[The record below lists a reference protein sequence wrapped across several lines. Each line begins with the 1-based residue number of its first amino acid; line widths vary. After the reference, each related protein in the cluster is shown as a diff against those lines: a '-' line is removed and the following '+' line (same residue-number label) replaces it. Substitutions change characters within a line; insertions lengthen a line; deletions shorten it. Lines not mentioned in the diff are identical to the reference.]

1 MWSFIGGVIAG
12 FIIGVLFV
20 PYVLSTKVPD
30 TYKEILS
37 LLEKKIEE
45 KKMEDLR
52 DEIDEEEE
60 EN

>member
-30 TYKEILS
+30 AYEEILS
-37 LLEKKIEE
+37 LLEEKIEE
-45 KKMEDLR
+45 KKMENLR
-52 DEIDEEEE
+52 EEIDEEED

>member
-1 MWSFIGGVIAG
+1 MWSFIGGIIAG

-30 TYKEILS
+30 AYEEILS

-52 DEIDEEEE
+52 EEIDEEED